1 MQARE
6 RYEQIEEQILS
17 PYAALASR
25 SKGRDREELHAIT
38 VPRFRGIAIG
48 CCIANRSD
56 GSSTKHRCFCLR
68 KATITGRV

>member
-25 SKGRDREELHAIT
+25 SKGGTGRSSPAIT

-56 GSSTKHRCFCLR
+56 GSSTKRRCFCLR